1 MQSISV
7 TADIEKILISE
18 EKILNQQNSS
28 DVPRATIINMVNK
41 NASLFFKSLIIYKGF
56 GKVRLNVSFCFLFF
70 QYNFQYIFS
79 IVSFIYKWFF
89 FNSFGTKIIQLTQH
103 FREIYS
109 FGRKR
114 IQHFVPFLYYVG
126 IM

>member
-28 DVPRATIINMVNK
+28 DVPRDKKPIINMVNK

-79 IVSFIYKWFF
+79 IVSFIYK
-89 FNSFGTKIIQLTQH
+89 
-103 FREIYS
+103 
-109 FGRKR
+109 
-114 IQHFVPFLYYVG
+114 
-126 IM
+126 